1 MANIITDTKRLG
13 QLIRIIGQ
21 RGPQWTEMVQTA
33 AVSATIIARQHGQIG
48 PINSL
53 LKAMAGAP
61 ANTHKLLTAWLYRN
75 APIAPL
81 SDALRKD
88 YEAMQRGETVKFSK
102 PSARKVAE
110 WTPDADL
117 LNDKWDA
124 KPEKAKEAPV
134 SWDAAKAVEGLA
146 KRLTTAAES
155 GLTITHKEDAIK
167 ALEALLA
174 SLKA

>member
-1 MANIITDTKRLG
+1 MATIITDSSKLS
-13 QLIRIIGQ
+13 QIIRIIGQ
-21 RGPQWTEMVQTA
+21 RGPQWADMVQTA

-53 LKAMAGAP
+53 LRAMSGAP
-61 ANTHKLLTAWLYRN
+61 ANTAKLLTSWLYRN

-81 SDALRKD
+81 SEALKKD
-88 YEAMQRGETVKFSK
+88 WDAMQRGDLIKHAK

-117 LNDKWDA
+117 LNDRWDA

-134 SWDAAKAVEGLA
+134 SWDAGKAVEGLA
-146 KRLTTAAES
+146 RKLAKAAED
-155 GLTITHKEDAIK
+155 GLTITHKAEAIM
-167 ALEALLA
+167 ALEALLV

>member
-1 MANIITDTKRLG
+1 MATIINDTKKLA
-13 QLIRIIGQ
+13 QIIRIIGQ
-21 RGPQWTEMVQTA
+21 RGSQWADMVQTA

-88 YEAMQRGETVKFSK
+88 YEAMQRGEAVKYSK

-124 KPEKAKEAPV
+124 KPEKVKEAPV

-155 GLTITHKEDAIK
+155 GLTITHKDEAIK